1 MLASEAEVLR
11 LAREMIK
18 QHGPQAG
25 FRASERL
32 NDRIDEGDWRGRDV
46 WARVVHAI
54 HKLQRQQTGSPP
66 TDEPW
71 RRPTR
76 PMAPRQRESCG

>member
-1 MLASEAEVLR
+1 MLTSESEVLR

-18 QHGPQAG
+18 QHGMRAG
-25 FRASERL
+25 VRAAERL

-46 WARVVHAI
+46 WARVVHAV
-54 HKLQRQQTGSPP
+54 HELQRAEAGMPS

-71 RRPTR
+71 HVPQSRNTATR
-76 PMAPRQRESCG
+76 